1 MPPTAPMQ
9 AKWGEGN
16 LAQAG
21 DLMAGA
27 ELTAS
32 SSDEMQILKYLQE
45 VRKALLL
52 AVASMNFIF
61 PQYGSAT
68 NDSTVSSKI
77 VGGGYRIQ
85 LSI

>member
-32 SSDEMQILKYLQE
+32 SSDEIQILKYLQE
-45 VRKALLL
+45 VRKALNACSYINQL
-52 AVASMNFIF
+52 
-61 PQYGSAT
+61 T
-68 NDSTVSSKI
+68 SSS
-77 VGGGYRIQ
+77 VR
-85 LSI
+85 